1 MDREPFKAG
10 SGAADGGPPAQQPTR
25 QVGWVQR
32 LLFGGDPDTR
42 KILQQA
48 FPASLI
54 YLCCLAAQ
62 WASVAVGNLP
72 AGPALLMSAVI
83 AVGGFGFHLVVR
95 MGWSRG
101 WRDVA
106 LVRPQMVWAMAA
118 LAVGYQVNWQ
128 VRAIM
133 PMLASLVLLY
143 GAFRTPPNWC
153 RLMGWVGACLIG
165 ASMLLGMWRRPQD
178 FPPQLELFYLAFVV
192 TVLPTVAL
200 LVGRLSQLRLERRE
214 QRRELHE
221 ALALVQRLAMQD
233 ELTGLP
239 NRRHMQQWMA
249 QALAREQ
256 RSGQP
261 LAVALIDLDHFKRIN
276 DLHGH
281 ETGDQAL
288 SIFAHEARS
297 LLREPDMLARWG
309 GEEFLLGMPDTRTE
323 AALLAL
329 ERLKDR
335 LLDHRTWSACPQAMV
350 TFSAGLTQALPGQ
363 GLEQLLVRAD
373 AALYEA
379 KRQGR
384 NRVVLG

>member
-1 MDREPFKAG
+1 MDREPYKTG
-10 SGAADGGPPAQQPTR
+10 SGATDGEPPPQQLTR
-25 QVGWVQR
+25 QLGWVQR
-32 LLFGGDPDTR
+32 LLFGGNSDTR

-72 AGPALLMSAVI
+72 PEPAVLMSAVI
-83 AVGGFGFHLVVR
+83 AVGGLGFHVVVR
-95 MGWSRG
+95 MGWSQG
-101 WRDVA
+101 WRDVT
-106 LVRPQMVWAMAA
+106 LVRPQMVWAMG
-118 LAVGYQVNWQ
+118 AVAVAYQVNWQ
-128 VRAIM
+128 ARAIL
-133 PMLASLVLLY
+133 PMVAALVLVF
-143 GAFRTPPNWC
+143 GAFRTPPSWC
-153 RLMGWVGACLIG
+153 RQMGWVAAFLIG
-165 ASMLLGMWRRPQD
+165 TSMAVGMWREPER
-178 FPPQLELFYLAFVV
+178 FPLQLELFYLAFVL

-200 LVGRLSQLRLERRE
+200 LVGQLSQLRLERRE

-256 RSGQP
+256 RSGEP
-261 LAVALIDLDHFKRIN
+261 LAVALIDLDRFKRIN
-276 DLHGH
+276 DVHGH

-288 SIFAHEARS
+288 SIFAHQARS
-297 LLREPDMLARWG
+297 IVREPDMLARWG
-309 GEEFLLGMPDTRTE
+309 GEEFLLGMPDTRPE

-335 LLDHRTWSACPQAMV
+335 LLDHRAWAACPQAMV

-363 GLEQLLVRAD
+363 GLEQLLGRAD

-384 NRVVLG
+384 NRIVLA